1 MSSARVNLIS
11 VYSQNF
17 LGTGKGK
24 HPFQSGK
31 EAFTPREN
39 NMLAIFQFLAVLCCV
54 LFAGAA
60 IYINLVEH
68 PARMGCDTKTAATV
82 WAPSYK
88 RATVMQAPLA
98 VVSFLAGVG
107 AWLLGGGI
115 LWLIG
120 AVLIG
125 LVIPF
130 TFIGVMPT
138 NNQLLAPGRDLS
150 SAETRSLAREVGRVC
165 TLFGACLV
173 FWPRSCI

>member
-1 MSSARVNLIS
+1 
-11 VYSQNF
+11 
-17 LGTGKGK
+17 
-24 HPFQSGK
+24 
-31 EAFTPREN
+31 
-39 NMLAIFQFLAVLCCV
+39 MLAVFQFLAVLCCI

-98 VVSFLAGVG
+98 VLSFLAGVG

-125 LVIPF
+125 LVVPY
-130 TFIGVMPT
+130 TFIAVMPT
-138 NNQLLAPGRDLS
+138 NHQLLALGRDLS
-150 SAETRSLAREVGRVC
+150 SVETRSLLEKWGRLHAVRSV
-165 TLFGACLV
+165 LSFVACIVYLV
-173 FWPRSCI
+173 SIFEG

>member
-1 MSSARVNLIS
+1 
-11 VYSQNF
+11 
-17 LGTGKGK
+17 
-24 HPFQSGK
+24 
-31 EAFTPREN
+31 
-39 NMLAIFQFLAVLCCV
+39 MLAVFQFLAVLCCT

-60 IYINLVEH
+60 LYISLVEH

-98 VVSFLAGVG
+98 VLSFLFGVG
-107 AWLLGGGI
+107 ASLFGDGI

-138 NNQLLAPGRDLS
+138 NHQLLAPGRDLS
-150 SAETRSLAREVGRVC
+150 SSETRSLLDKWGRLHAVRSVLSLIASVAYLAS
-165 TLFGACLV
+165 LFGG
-173 FWPRSCI
+173 